1 MSTLIER
8 HYSTRTIRKGK
19 NLIDNL
25 FDVRKIKT
33 KLKRSEVMK
42 KSSALFGGD
51 EDFRIWLNT
60 ANTTFGKKT
69 PREIMRT
76 QLGLEMVDEALRQF
90 ISEMLCNSSNAKESK
105 SLQFFSSL

>member
-8 HYSTRTIRKGK
+8 HYNTRTIRKGK

-33 KLKRSEVMK
+33 KLKRSEVIK
-42 KSSALFGGD
+42 KGSALFGGD
-51 EDFRIWLNT
+51 KDFRIWLNT
-60 ANTTFGKKT
+60 ANTPFGKKT

-76 QLGLEMVDEALRQF
+76 QLGLEMVDEAIEAVHF
-90 ISEMLCNSSNAKESK
+90 GNVM
-105 SLQFFSSL
+105 